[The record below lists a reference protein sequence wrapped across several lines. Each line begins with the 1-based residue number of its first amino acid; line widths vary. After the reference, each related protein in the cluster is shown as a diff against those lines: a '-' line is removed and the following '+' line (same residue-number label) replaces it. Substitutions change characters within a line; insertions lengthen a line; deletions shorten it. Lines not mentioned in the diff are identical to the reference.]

1 MSALPLRHEMVIP
14 LQFRQDLG
22 GIKAIFAFVNF
33 FRIGLIK
40 ILKMNDKKMQIVE
53 SFLAPT
59 VFRRILATSVVAG
72 YCTMLARARD

>member
-33 FRIGLIK
+33 FRIGFIK
-40 ILKMNDKKMQIVE
+40 VLKIKDKKIHIVE
-53 SFLAPT
+53 SFLAPAA
-59 VFRRILATSVVAG
+59 FRRILATSVVAG
-72 YCTMLARARD
+72 FCTMLARTCD